1 MNVVVTKLLWFWET
15 RHRDNAKFCSCGGDQ
30 QVYYWDVSIGRVIR
44 KFRSHDGEVNLFP
57 TRKHQFVTDR
67 GSFSLTERHQTSL
80 LKQPQHHS
88 LLPITYG
95 DVSVGEETT
104 ISEEGREP
112 KKARNA

>member
-1 MNVVVTKLLWFWET
+1 MNVVGKLAIETMPSFVHVVVINKFITGMFPSAASSVNSVVTT
-15 RHRDNAKFCSCGGDQ
+15 ARSCS
-30 QVYYWDVSIGRVIR
+30 
-44 KFRSHDGEVNLFP
+44 EVHFP
-57 TRKHQFVTDR
+57 TRKHRFVTDR

>member
-1 MNVVVTKLLWFWET
+1 ME
-15 RHRDNAKFCSCGGDQ
+15 DNAKFCSCGGDQ

-44 KFRSHDGEVNLFP
+44 KFRSHDGE
-57 TRKHQFVTDR
+57 
-67 GSFSLTERHQTSL
+67 
-80 LKQPQHHS
+80 HHS